1 MYLWQCSA
9 TTPLTSFL
17 HQPMSNICSRSNQHT
32 ALKFQLAKP
41 NLGPLLQ
48 SAGLENGGLR
58 WKQCHHPLLPTAVGD
73 LLGVLQ
79 CYANTLVA
87 SFRHQPMSI
96 CSRCTHQSVE
106 VLWQVVSNLRLR
118 PLLWAWNGV
127 LRWKQCHPLLPT
139 AVETLV
145 GVWQWYESTEM
156 TSCQH

>member
-1 MYLWQCSA
+1 MYLWQRSA
-9 TTPLTSFL
+9 TNPLTSFL

-32 ALKFQLAKP
+32 VEVSAHQAKSG
-41 NLGPLLQ
+41 GP
-48 SAGLENGGLR
+48 SAGLGLENGVLR

-118 PLLWAWNGV
+118 PLLRAWNGV

-145 GVWQWYESTEM
+145 DGVWQWYESTEM